1 MVTENAG
8 LGGLGYGYTGKPF
21 PGMDEPFSNPFKET
35 VTISG
40 EAEVVQEEKPGMLSQ
55 VWNWWKEKNWLQK
68 TLDVVQDKTEEAVQV
83 MKSDILPKAVML
95 GVGGLVVY
103 ILVKRAVR

>member
-1 MVTENAG
+1 
-8 LGGLGYGYTGKPF
+8 
-21 PGMDEPFSNPFKET
+21 MDEPVAFPGIKET
-35 VTISG
+35 VTIPG